1 MRISDWSSDVC
12 SSDLDTT
19 PYAVNG
25 DVAFS
30 VSTPDGMGT
39 VVLDSFNG
47 SPITPLTLVDTDGS
61 FIPQTVSTS
70 YGSLAITGFT
80 PVIGADGSVIGGTFT
95 YRYILGDHRLDH
107 ASAGQDS
114 LADSIGMTVTESAG
128 SKPGAAI
135 YISGTDHVPT

>member
-12 SSDLDTT
+12 SSDL
-19 PYAVNG
+19 
-25 DVAFS
+25 
-30 VSTPDGMGT
+30 GMGT

-95 YRYILGDHRLDH
+95 YSYILGDNRLDH

-114 LADSIGMTVTESAG
+114 LEIGRA
-128 SKPGAAI
+128 
-135 YISGTDHVPT
+135 HV